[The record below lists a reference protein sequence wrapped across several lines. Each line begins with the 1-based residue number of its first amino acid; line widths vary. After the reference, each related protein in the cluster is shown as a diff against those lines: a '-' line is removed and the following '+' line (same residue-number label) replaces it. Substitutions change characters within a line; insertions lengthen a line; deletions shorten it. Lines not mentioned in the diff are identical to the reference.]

1 MSLLDALIPQ
11 REQRLLRA
19 IVLHPDRSFSV
30 NELVRIGGDSKSAG
44 IAIIDRFAKCSL
56 LTEERVGNQRRLRF
70 NSEWP
75 LAQELRH
82 MFVKSF
88 GVAEPIME
96 ALAPFTNRIE
106 LAFVFG
112 SVVKGNDH
120 AGSDIDLMVVGDV
133 STMEL
138 LEALHPLKE
147 QLKRPVNFNLYAPD
161 EWALMQS
168 DPVVASIMSG
178 PRMIIY
184 DHTGSA
190 ESSEPPSEGLP
201 QGST

>member
-44 IAIIDRFAKCSL
+44 TAIIDRFAKSSL
-56 LTEERVGNQRRLRF
+56 LTEELRF
-70 NSEWP
+70 NLEWP

-88 GVAEPIME
+88 GVAEPIAE

-138 LEALHPLKE
+138 LEALYPLKE

-178 PRMIIY
+178 PRMMIY
-184 DHTGSA
+184 DHTSSA
-190 ESSEPPSEGLP
+190 ESPEPGSEGLP
-201 QGST
+201 QRST

>member
-1 MSLLDALIPQ
+1 MALLDALIPQ

-19 IVLHPDRSFSV
+19 VVLRPDRSFSV
-30 NELVRIGGDSKSAG
+30 NELVRIGGESKSAG
-44 IAIIDRFAKCSL
+44 IAIIDRFAKSRI
-56 LTEERVGNQRRLRF
+56 LTEERVGNQRRLQF

-75 LAQELRH
+75 LAQELRD

-88 GVAEPIME
+88 GVAEPITE
-96 ALAPFTNRIE
+96 VLTPFRDRIQ

-120 AGSDIDLMVVGDV
+120 AGSDIDLMVVGNV

-147 QLKRPVNFNLYAPD
+147 KLMRPVNFNLYAPE
-161 EWALMQS
+161 EWALIQS

-178 PRMIIY
+178 PRITLY
-184 DHTGSA
+184 DQTNAA
-190 ESSEPPSEGLP
+190 ESSEPRSEGLP
-201 QGST
+201 QRSA

>member
-1 MSLLDALIPQ
+1 MSLLDAFMPQ

-19 IVLHPDRSFSV
+19 VVLNPDRSFSV
-30 NELVRIGGDSKSAG
+30 NELVRIGGESKSAG
-44 IAIIDRFAKCSL
+44 IAIIDRFAKSSL
-56 LTEERVGNQRRLRF
+56 LTEQRVGNQRRLQF

-75 LAQELRH
+75 LAQELRR

-88 GVAEPIME
+88 GVAEPIKE
-96 ALAPFTNRIE
+96 ALTSLADRIA

-112 SVVKGNDH
+112 SVVKGTDH

-138 LEALHPLKE
+138 LEALDPLKE
-147 QLKRPVNFNLYAPD
+147 ELKRPVNFNLYGAE
-161 EWALMQS
+161 EWERMQS

-184 DHTGSA
+184 DHTSSP
-190 ESSEPPSEGLP
+190 ESSESASEGAP
-201 QGST
+201 QSSS